1 MGRAPLSE
9 LHFIQITGKLLF
21 KTEPLLLAKT
31 LGLLSPDSYP
41 EGPVSFSPNYPG
53 RCRASTEAL
62 QPGHPVLHT
71 HAHLGLVLGEKEG
84 KLCRGAAL
92 QTSMGDET
100 KVTRGLYS
108 RLPPVVGGR
117 DGQGL
122 EVRLC
127 CHQPDDSVARHR
139 ATIHGGLSGREHTCL
154 HVRWC
159 AWEGAA
165 SVTPVQS
172 PRSPQ
177 WHTAASLSV
186 VRSSCMVGDPD
197 G

>member
-1 MGRAPLSE
+1 MGKAPLSE

-21 KTEPLLLAKT
+21 KTEPLLLAKI
-31 LGLLSPDSYP
+31 LGLLSPESYP

-53 RCRASTEAL
+53 RRRASTAAL
-62 QPGHPVLHT
+62 QPGHPPLHT

-84 KLCRGAAL
+84 RLRRGAAL
-92 QTSMGDET
+92 QTAMGDET

-127 CHQPDDSVARHR
+127 CHQPDDSVAASRGPRQGRCPESPGHDLLSR
-139 ATIHGGLSGREHTCL
+139 AALQCSHH
-154 HVRWC
+154 
-159 AWEGAA
+159 
-165 SVTPVQS
+165 
-172 PRSPQ
+172 
-177 WHTAASLSV
+177 
-186 VRSSCMVGDPD
+186 
-197 G
+197 